1 MTEASVP
8 TDFTMQRSS
17 RDQTEVHD
25 RLEAWLAD
33 VLPPGAEPVVTLHAG
48 IDTNGMSSETV
59 ILDVTW
65 TEDGERRT
73 GEFVAR
79 VAPAQADVPVFREY
93 RLQDQYDAMRL
104 AGELTDVPVPAVRW
118 FEQTGAVLGTPLF
131 LMDRVEGIVPPDVM
145 PYPFGDNW
153 LYDADPADQ
162 DRLARSSIEAIVKL
176 HAIAD
181 PAATFGFLDPAVTGN
196 DGATPLARNL
206 AKTRAWYEW
215 AALDLTR
222 SPLVDRALA
231 WLEANLPA
239 TDEAVLCWGD
249 ARIGNM
255 MYRDFEPVAVLDWE
269 MASIGPRE
277 LDVSWIV
284 FAHQVFQT
292 IAQVFELPGMPDFLA
307 EESVKATYRELSGV
321 ELGDL
326 TWYHLYNAVIW
337 CVVFMRTGLR
347 QVRFGEIEQPD
358 DIETLFHCK
367 PLVERLLAEVGA

>member
-8 TDFTMQRSS
+8 PDFTMQRSS

-25 RLEAWLAD
+25 RLEAWLAE
-33 VLPPGAEPVVTLHAG
+33 VLPPGADPVVTLHAG
-48 IDTNGMSSETV
+48 VDTNGMSSETV

-65 TEDGERRT
+65 TEGGARRT
-73 GEFVAR
+73 GEYVAR

-118 FEQTGAVLGTPLF
+118 FEQTGAVLGTPFF

-162 DRLARSSIEAIVKL
+162 DRLARSSVEAIAKL

-181 PAATFGFLDPAVTGN
+181 PTTTFGFLDPAVTGN
-196 DGATPLARNL
+196 EGATPLARNL

-239 TDEAVLCWGD
+239 TDDAVLCWGD

-277 LDVSWIV
+277 LDASWIV

-292 IAQVFELPGMPDFLA
+292 IAQVFELPGMPEFLS
-307 EESVKATYRELSGV
+307 EESVKTTYRELSGV

>member
-1 MTEASVP
+1 MTEATVP
-8 TDFTMQRSS
+8 PDFTMQRSS

-25 RLEAWLAD
+25 RLEAWLAE
-33 VLPPGAEPVVTLHAG
+33 VLPAGAEPVVTLHAG

-73 GEFVAR
+73 GEYVAR

-118 FEQTGAVLGTPLF
+118 FEQTGEVLGTPFF

-162 DRLARSSIEAIVKL
+162 DRLARGSIEAIVKL

-181 PAATFGFLDPAVTGN
+181 PTTTFGFLDPAVSGN

-239 TDEAVLCWGD
+239 TDDAVLCWGD

-277 LDVSWIV
+277 LDASWIV

-292 IAQVFELPGMPDFLA
+292 IAQVFELPGMPDFLSEA
-307 EESVKATYRELSGV
+307 SVRATYRELSGV